1 MPKSKTST
9 HSLFFR
15 NLDLAIIDGRND
27 IRRMLSIHGA
37 THRTSHQNHTEHS
50 LAGSKDLLHGS
61 SEFVSVGTLTQDLR
75 HLNDLVESDVSV
87 VLDFPLRPL
96 PIPTVLLLLAVTR
109 RLVQLTNDQRG
120 STGNHLHLR
129 VKNKHETHGS
139 LTIDHSQ
146 LDGDLQALP
155 VHSGFLDI
163 VSDFLRSLRDHF
175 FKKEQIPYQEDRPW
189 GQVRQEKHSLLRQH
203 GDKLHSR

>member
-15 NLDLAIIDGRND
+15 NLDLTIIDGRND

-37 THRTSHQNHTEHS
+37 THRTIHQNRFRHS
-50 LAGSKDLLHGS
+50 LASSKDLLHGS
-61 SEFVSVGTLTQDLR
+61 SEFVSVGTLTKDLR
-75 HLNDLVESDVSV
+75 HLNDLVESNVSV
-87 VLDFPLRPL
+87 VLDCPLRQL
-96 PIPTVLLLLAVTR
+96 PIRTVLLLLAVTR

-120 STGNHLHLR
+120 STGNHFHLG
-129 VKNKHETHGS
+129 VKNEHKTHGS

-175 FKKEQIPYQEDRPW
+175 F
-189 GQVRQEKHSLLRQH
+189 
-203 GDKLHSR
+203 